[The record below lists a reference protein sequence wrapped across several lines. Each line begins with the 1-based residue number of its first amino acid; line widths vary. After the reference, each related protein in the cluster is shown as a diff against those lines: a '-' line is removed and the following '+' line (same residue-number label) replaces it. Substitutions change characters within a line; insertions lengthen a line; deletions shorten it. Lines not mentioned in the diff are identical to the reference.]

1 MPRKNWHSLPEY
13 EALRAVME
21 GNTTASAA
29 RRLGLSQSAVSRS
42 ISTLEGR
49 IGRSLFERV
58 GGRLKPTM
66 AAVELNSR
74 LDALFEAL
82 DRLDGPTEQRGNSL
96 RLMAPPSFANRFLTG
111 HVASFLSARPEYFLS
126 LEIGTS
132 EAVISGVQDN
142 RYDLG
147 IVGIEMTRNGVK
159 LIPFLR
165 AEAACVMLPGHPLSK
180 CETVRPQDLD
190 QQNFVA
196 FINRHA
202 RRAQLDRVLLE
213 ARSAPRLVAE
223 VSTSA
228 AAIDLVRAGL
238 GVAVVNPFPAIQEN
252 RGELEFRRF
261 ASPIS
266 FQVYF
271 VVPDNRPLSR
281 MARHFMQ
288 HVRLHTSRNEFTQPI
303 RMA

>member
-21 GNTTASAA
+21 GDTTASAA

-42 ISTLEGR
+42 ISSLEGR
-49 IGRSLFERV
+49 IGRSLFERA

-66 AAVELNSR
+66 AAVELNAR
-74 LDALFEAL
+74 LDPLFEAL
-82 DRLDGPTEQRGNSL
+82 DALDRPTEQSDNSL
-96 RLMAPPSFANRFLTG
+96 RIMAPPSFANRFLTG
-111 HVASFLSARPEYFLS
+111 HVASFLHTRPEYFLS

-142 RYDLG
+142 RYDIG

-165 AEAACVMLPGHPLSK
+165 AQAACVMAPGHALTK
-180 CETVRPQDLD
+180 CETVHPQDLD
-190 QQNFVA
+190 QQKFVA
-196 FINRHA
+196 FISRHA
-202 RRAQLDRVLLE
+202 RRAQLDKVLLE
-213 ARSAPRLVAE
+213 ANASPRFVAE
-223 VSTSA
+223 VSTSG

-238 GVAVVNPFPAIQEN
+238 GIAVVNPFPAVQES
-252 RGELEFRRF
+252 RGDLEFRRF
-261 ASPIS
+261 SSPIS

-281 MARHFMQ
+281 VARHFMQ
-288 HVRLHTSRNEFTQPI
+288 HVRLHTPRDDFSHPI
-303 RMA
+303 RSA